1 MRERKETENECRHT
15 SWPDC
20 LLPSHLCLCWWED
33 WGRRVWKSHTHTLSA
48 PCRSRTVLFVSTYR
62 WNRLSIEASSH
73 VWRWF
78 WENHTPESHGP
89 EPLTVQLWFVYAWVC
104 HNPSSP
110 AHTPSTPPSWS
121 TYVRKR
127 EEMRQRA
134 ENEDDAVVYYTRTLS
149 TTVRVQIT
157 EAFWHLPLLESQSWS
172 LGIVSLKVNTLD
184 FSSYYV
190 RMLIK
195 FIYITTKVRLQD
207 SQCVCFQFKVNI
219 LDLSS
224 CFCKECL
231 YNMFI

>member
-33 WGRRVWKSHTHTLSA
+33 WGRRVWKSHTHSLCAMQKTLCFVCFDLSVEQIEHRGVVSRLTMILRKSHPWEPRTRAVDSA
-48 PCRSRTVLFVSTYR
+48 TLICVCVCLSQPLLSSSYTLNTSELVNICQKAGGNEAEGWEWRRCCRLLHS
-62 WNRLSIEASSH
+62 
-73 VWRWF
+73 
-78 WENHTPESHGP
+78 
-89 EPLTVQLWFVYAWVC
+89 
-104 HNPSSP
+104 
-110 AHTPSTPPSWS
+110 
-121 TYVRKR
+121 
-127 EEMRQRA
+127 
-134 ENEDDAVVYYTRTLS
+134 S

-195 FIYITTKVRLQD
+195 CIYITTKVRLQD
-207 SQCVCFQFKVNI
+207 SQCVCFQYKVNI